1 MQISRRLLAK
11 DQTDHELLWLSVSLG
26 GLIGAV
32 TWLALKLPWPIC
44 LFHALTGHPCPMC
57 GATRSAIAFFH
68 GQFFTA
74 WKWNPLAFLAYCA
87 LSIFDAYA
95 FVVLVTRAPRLRITH
110 ATATE
115 MNFVRITVVALLAVN
130 WIYLL
135 VANPSL

>member
-1 MQISRRLLAK
+1 
-11 DQTDHELLWLSVSLG
+11 
-26 GLIGAV
+26 
-32 TWLALKLPWPIC
+32 
-44 LFHALTGHPCPMC
+44 MC

-74 WKWNPLAFLAYCA
+74 WKWNPLAFLTCCA

-115 MNFVRITVVALLAVN
+115 MNFVRITVVVLVAVN

-135 VANPSL
+135 VANPESLSSTLSVER